1 MNTIRSP
8 FKFLDA
14 FELKDREV
22 FYGRDNEIEQLYNLV
37 FKTPLLLIYGAS
49 GTGKTSLIQCGL
61 ASKFDGTDWLPLWI
75 RRDIDI
81 NTSMQLA
88 INKVLP
94 NNENTEGSITD
105 NIQRLYQHYLRPVF
119 LIFDQFEELFIFGT
133 KEERDLFID
142 EIKIIL
148 DKELPCNII
157 IAIREEYLGQLY
169 PLEKEIPELFD
180 FRMRVEAMDAS
191 HVKEVLDNSFQKF
204 NITVEQPKDKRF
216 EQIIEN
222 VSRGKSGIELPYLQ
236 VYLDKLYRED
246 FERTY
251 PDEINTQNTEGVWLP
266 LEFTEK
272 EISEFGSIDNVLDK
286 FLDEQQSRIQEQLNQ
301 KDSSL
306 KNDTVRLILDA
317 FVSDEGTKRPIR
329 YTREYDLVKLEPI
342 EQKYFPNVST
352 SMLTICLTE
361 IENARLIRSD
371 GTTMELAHD
380 SLAALIDKRRTN
392 EQRLRNDI
400 KRQIR
405 SMYQNFPRTY
415 EYLTQKQINVFED
428 VLAELDLEA
437 ELILF
442 FKESQKFRAKE
453 ADEELQKEKQRNEEL
468 QKALNEA
475 EQQTQISNNLKV
487 EAEGNYNRAEE
498 YAKRAEAE
506 SIIARKNAKR
516 ASNFSVFA
524 LISLVFAGFLYY
536 IANITNQKLK
546 QSSIELIKERDNAK
560 ESLRKFEEA
569 QKANEMT
576 EFKITLQNVKGIL
589 KGNNCPPKILKQNIE
604 NMKTKY
610 PNDVDLQKE
619 INQVLSE
626 LSKCN

>member
-119 LIFDQFEELFIFGT
+119 LIFDQFEELFIFGS

-180 FRMRVEAMDAS
+180 FRMRVEAMDSS

-251 PDEINTQNTEGVWLP
+251 PNEINTQNTEGVWLP

-306 KNDTVRLILDA
+306 KNDIVRLILDA

-329 YTREYDLVKLEPI
+329 YTREHDLVKLESI
-342 EQKYFPNVST
+342 EQKYFPNIST
-352 SMLTICLTE
+352 SILTTCLTE

-405 SMYQNFPRTY
+405 SMYQNFPRTN
-415 EYLTQKQINVFED
+415 EYLTQRQINVFED
-428 VLAELDLEA
+428 VLAELDLEN
-437 ELILF
+437 ELISF

-453 ADEELQKEKQRNEEL
+453 ADEELEKEKGRNEKL

-475 EQQTQISNNLKV
+475 EQQTKIAV
-487 EAEGNYNRAEE
+487 EMKAVAEGNYNRAE
-498 YAKRAEAE
+498 AFSKKVEAE
-506 SIIARKNAKR
+506 GIRAKKNANR
-516 ASNFSVFA
+516 AFIFA
-524 LISLVFAGFLYY
+524 IFAISISIFAGWQYY
-536 IANITNQKLK
+536 IAKIANK
-546 QSSIELIKERDNAK
+546 QLELSTTELIKERDTAK
-560 ESLRKFEEA
+560 KALEDKEIAEFSDILRRA
-569 QKANEMT
+569 QS
-576 EFKITLQNVKGIL
+576 IL
-589 KGNNCPPKILKQNIE
+589 NRDNNCPSEDMIRSIDS
-604 NMKTKY
+604 MKLKY
-610 PNDVDLQKE
+610 PKNTKLQNDIDE
-619 INQVLSE
+619 INLKMA
-626 LSKCN
+626 KCR